1 MCLRQTCRNGRKS
14 LDHSARGTLE
24 IWSDFLVDI
33 AKVATRPVILVG
45 HSRGGHVIGEV
56 AERIPD
62 QIACLVYVTAAL
74 STPGQTMF
82 ETISAGQTQV
92 MAAPMAAT
100 YQMSDDFAE
109 TRLFEHC
116 EPELRMEAHSPI
128 VPGAFG
134 TGKNTLGRNL
144 GAVG

>member
-1 MCLRQTCRNGRKS
+1 LVGLPGGYRQGGDAS
-14 LDHSARGTLE
+14 
-24 IWSDFLVDI
+24 
-33 AKVATRPVILVG
+33 VILVG

-100 YQMSDDFAE
+100 YQCR
-109 TRLFEHC
+109 TI
-116 EPELRMEAHSPI
+116 SPK
-128 VPGAFG
+128 PACSS
-134 TGKNTLGRNL
+134 TANPN
-144 GAVG
+144 